1 MRRHR
6 KGDIT
11 MKFGTR
17 DGVLRQPW
25 EKVFD
30 EAARLGFDGVELDVG
45 ADYADTMLWNAS
57 GRRQLESLAEKSGA
71 ELASVC
77 LGVMWG
83 TSLANPDPDV
93 QKEARGIINDS
104 VKFCSE
110 LGAEFILVPITPF
123 RGGNIPP
130 DQAVENWIEGL
141 KPCAPVAEGYK
152 VTLAVENVGGGVCPS
167 AKRQMQII
175 EGVNSPF
182 VQAYYDFG
190 NGLGLGN
197 DPVQEIKLLGK
208 EHIAAVH
215 AKAPGGTYLGEGRL
229 DFDAVAAALKGT
241 SYEGY
246 IILETAATDNPPE
259 AASRNLA
266 FLKKLFA

>member
-1 MRRHR
+1 
-6 KGDIT
+6 

-30 EAARLGFDGVELDVG
+30 EAARLGFDGVELDIG
-45 ADYADTMLWNAS
+45 GNYADTMLWNAD
-57 GRRQLESLAEKSGA
+57 GRGKIKDMAEKSGA
-71 ELASVC
+71 ELAAVC

-83 TSLANPDPDV
+83 ISPANPDA
-93 QKEARGIINDS
+93 QKEAKKIINDS

-123 RGGNIPP
+123 RGGDITPE
-130 DQAVENWIEGL
+130 QSVKNWIEAL
-141 KPCAPVAEGYK
+141 KPCAPVAEEYK

-167 AKRQMQII
+167 AERQMQII

-190 NGLGLGN
+190 NGLSLGN
-197 DPVQEIKLLGK
+197 DPIAEIKLLGK

-215 AKAPGGTYLGEGRL
+215 AKAPGGTYLGEGKL
-229 DFDAVAAALKGT
+229 DFDAVAAALKGIG
-241 SYEGY
+241 YDGY

>member
-1 MRRHR
+1 M
-6 KGDIT
+6 T
-11 MKFGTR
+11 MKFGAR
-17 DGVLRQPW
+17 NDVLRQPW

-30 EAARLGFDGVELDVG
+30 EAARLGFDGVELDIG
-45 ADYADTMLWNAS
+45 TDYADTMLWNAS
-57 GRRQLESLAEKSGA
+57 GRRQLRDLSEKSGA

-77 LGVMWG
+77 IGAMWG
-83 TSLANPDPDV
+83 ISLANPDPDV
-93 QKEARGIINDS
+93 QKEATKIINGT
-104 VKFCSE
+104 VKFCNE

-123 RGGNIPP
+123 RGGDIPP
-130 DQAVENWIEGL
+130 EQAVKSWIEGL
-141 KPCAPVAEGYK
+141 KPCAPVAEEHK
-152 VTLAVENVGGGVCPS
+152 VILAVENVGGGVCPS
-167 AKRQMQII
+167 AERQMQII

-197 DPVQEIKLLGK
+197 DPVEEIKLLGR

-215 AKAPGGTYLGEGRL
+215 AKAPGGTYLGEGNL
-229 DFDAVAAALKGT
+229 DFDAVATALKEV

-246 IILETAATDNPPE
+246 IILETSATDNPPE

-266 FLKKLFA
+266 FMKKLFA

>member
-1 MRRHR
+1 M
-6 KGDIT
+6 
-11 MKFGTR
+11 MKFGAR
-17 DGVLRQPW
+17 SEVLRQPW

-30 EAARLGFDGVELDVG
+30 EAARLGFDGVELDIG
-45 ADYADTMLWNAS
+45 GNYADTLLWNDS
-57 GRRQLESLAEKSGA
+57 GRKQLKDLSQKSCV
-71 ELASVC
+71 ELAAVC

-83 TSLANPDPDV
+83 ISLANPDPGV
-93 QKEARGIINDS
+93 QKEAREIINNT

-110 LGAEFILVPITPF
+110 LGAGFILVPITPF
-123 RGGNIPP
+123 RGGNVQPEE
-130 DQAVENWIEGL
+130 AVKNWIDGL
-141 KPCAPVAEGYK
+141 KPCAPVAEKYK
-152 VTLAVENVGGGVCPS
+152 VILAVENVGGGVCPS

-197 DPVQEIKLLGK
+197 DPVEEIKLLGK
-208 EHIAAVH
+208 ENIAAVH

-229 DFDAVAAALKGT
+229 DFDAVAAALKGIG
-241 SYEGY
+241 YDGY
-246 IILETAATDNPPE
+246 IILETSATDNPPE

-266 FLKKLFA
+266 FMKKMFVW